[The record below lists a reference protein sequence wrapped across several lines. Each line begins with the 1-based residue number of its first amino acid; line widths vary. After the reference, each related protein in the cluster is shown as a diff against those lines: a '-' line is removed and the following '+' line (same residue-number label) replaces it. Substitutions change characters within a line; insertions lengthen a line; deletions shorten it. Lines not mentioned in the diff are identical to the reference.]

1 MKTMFLINLFA
12 EDPYPNGFSYD
23 YLANNH
29 MNQVGARNFLMLAIL
44 VFVVCGAVFMIANR
58 IISTNDARRNADAL
72 NVLKSNEV
80 ALKKDEVSIKASSQ
94 DLDAFMAFQ
103 KNPELYTSFVEF
115 KACNGDPK
123 KLAALAAKT
132 SQQSQPQSKQRA
144 VADEVEQGLFN
155 ESDGLSELLSQAAE
169 MDDQGYPQNYGAE
182 FDENQLQQ
190 QLFEQQQV
198 QDSDTMM

>member
-1 MKTMFLINLFA
+1 MKTFLFNFA
-12 EDPYPNGFSYD
+12 QDSYPNGFTYD
-23 YLANNH
+23 YLVNNH

-44 VFVVCGAVFMIANR
+44 VFVVCGALFMIANR

-123 KLAALAAKT
+123 KLAALAKT

-190 QLFEQQQV
+190 LLFEQQQV
-198 QDSDTMM
+198 QDSDSMM